1 MRKVLNAA
9 FFQTVWWACVAGT
22 GRGWELPAVLY
33 GATLACVHLVYTERR
48 LQELKLAASVV
59 LMGIV
64 VDSTLQYFSIIDFH
78 GWALGPL
85 SPYWLWLLWAWFAMT
100 LNSSLAFLK
109 STPWMVS
116 ALAGLLLGP
125 INYYAGAAMGAAS
138 FDSSFAHVAAIGLM
152 WAIALPTM
160 VFMAGNTSSLGPS
173 GPA

>member
-9 FFQTVWWACVAGT
+9 FFQTVWWACVASA
-22 GRGWELPAVLY
+22 GRGWELPAVSY
-33 GATLACVHLVYTERR
+33 GTALACIHFFYTQHP
-48 LQELKLAASVV
+48 LQDLKLAASVV

-64 VDSTLQYFSIIDFH
+64 VDSTLQYFSVIEFH

-85 SPYWLWLLWAWFAMT
+85 SPFWLWLLWAWFAMT
-100 LNSSLAFLK
+100 LNSSLAFMK
-109 STPWMVS
+109 STPWVVS

-138 FDSSFAHVAAIGLM
+138 FDSSFPHLVAIGLM

-160 VFMAGNTSSLGPS
+160 VFMAGNTSPLGTN